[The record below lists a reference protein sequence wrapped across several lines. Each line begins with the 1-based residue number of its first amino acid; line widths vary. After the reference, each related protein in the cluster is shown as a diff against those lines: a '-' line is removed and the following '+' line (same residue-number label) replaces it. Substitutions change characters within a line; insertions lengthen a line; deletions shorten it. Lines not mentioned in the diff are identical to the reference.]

1 MSLNNLPNCS
11 INLLPKKNRCDP
23 KDMVL
28 TVRSIVC
35 WTRRRDPCPR
45 WWEDGSTT
53 SSSSE
58 SEESCACRSGE
69 TPVGLAAKF
78 GLSFFFGGKGFSK
91 FIFWG
96 ITKRQQMLWKWLDL
110 MADLILECFAVPL
123 APLSLGMWW
132 MSPGKCG
139 HVAAV
144 TWGFTTFFLGGGLGR
159 RNKQYDSS
167 WLYSIIVK
175 WSYMICILPKLF
187 LNSREWWHIPGMFTL
202 KLHKSC
208 IGKNSVKMI
217 NLYQTNMRCWC
228 F

>member
-11 INLLPKKNRCDP
+11 INLLPKNNRCDP

-45 WWEDGSTT
+45 WWRM
-53 SSSSE
+53 
-58 SEESCACRSGE
+58 A
-69 TPVGLAAKF
+69 PPPAAALSRRRVAF
-78 GLSFFFGGKGFSK
+78 GGQVWPFVFFWGKGFSK

-144 TWGFTTFFLGGGLGR
+144 TWGFTMFFFLGGA
-159 RNKQYDSS
+159 
-167 WLYSIIVK
+167 
-175 WSYMICILPKLF
+175 
-187 LNSREWWHIPGMFTL
+187 
-202 KLHKSC
+202 
-208 IGKNSVKMI
+208 
-217 NLYQTNMRCWC
+217 
-228 F
+228 